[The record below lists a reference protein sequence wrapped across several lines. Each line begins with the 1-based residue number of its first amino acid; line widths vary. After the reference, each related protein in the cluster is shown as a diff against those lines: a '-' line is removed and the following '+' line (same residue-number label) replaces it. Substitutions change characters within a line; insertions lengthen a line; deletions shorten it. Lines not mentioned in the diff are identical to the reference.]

1 MLLKLDIR
9 DESAVRL
16 FSEQLVDMREPLSV
30 EIDEVDFCP
39 NRIVPVVALADLPLP
54 VFRHRE

>member
-16 FSEQLVDMREPLSV
+16 FSEQLVDMRESLSV

-39 NRIVPVVALADLPLP
+39 NRI
-54 VFRHRE
+54 

>member
-16 FSEQLVDMREPLSV
+16 FSEQLVSFINV
-30 EIDEVDFCP
+30 QGI
-39 NRIVPVVALADLPLP
+39 VALLINHSIAQ
-54 VFRHRE
+54 RMAAMHNEAGKSSR